1 MQHQLRVAVFV
12 HLTWGTWDRL
22 PLLTSEIEMSVH
34 RALGAECAKLGAE
47 LVALGGVE
55 DHAHLL
61 TRLPATVSLAELVKQ
76 IKGSSTHLVTHL
88 LAQGASF
95 KWQGGYAAFS
105 VSPRHLR
112 QVSDYI
118 ANQRYHHLSHTLLAM
133 LEPEAEAFP
142 TPSPESP

>member
-1 MQHQLRVAVFV
+1 MQHQSRVAVFL

-22 PLLTSEIEMSVH
+22 PLLTGEVESSVY
-34 RALGAECAKLGAE
+34 RALGAECTKLGTD
-47 LVALGGVE
+47 LVALGGIE
-55 DHAHLL
+55 DHVHLL

-76 IKGSSTHLVTHL
+76 LKGSSTHLVTHL
-88 LAQGASF
+88 LTQGQSF

-118 ANQRYHHLSHTLLAM
+118 AHQRHHHLSHTLLPM

-142 TPSPESP
+142 TPSTESP